1 MINSVIGGKF
11 IQISG
16 GSSAHVPKSYSSNQ
30 YMTGDM
36 RYDLDSQ
43 CIKVFDGATWQAL
56 ISSSVQVS
64 LNHEAE
70 SLLEWV
76 RAKRHEEIQL
86 QELAKRHPAV
96 ADAVTAVTQ
105 AQEKLRMVAALVD
118 NL

>member
-11 IQISG
+11 IQVSG
-16 GSSAHVPKSYSSNQ
+16 GGNAYVSKNYNSGQ

-43 CIKVFDGATWQAL
+43 CIKVFDGATWQSL

-70 SLLEWV
+70 SLLEWA

-96 ADAVTAVTQ
+96 ADAMNAVAV
-105 AQEKLRMVAALVD
+105 AQEKVRMVAALVD
-118 NL
+118 NA